1 MKKNHSKKRLSNK
14 RLSKK
19 RLSKKR
25 LSNKSKNLRIRKYKG
40 GADKEP
46 KPLTLFE
53 QQKLL
58 FKLPTLKIPNPQ
70 ERLEKKMLHNKFVK
84 EEIPDYTELKVLSGS
99 LKHMSGEDVS
109 KLFLDATEEQTSE
122 PHIKFTIINSPLSNR
137 LIANVTKLIWNG
149 DDLLS
154 GEPIMLY
161 QSSGQSR
168 GTGLDNYWMPY
179 LGEGFT
185 MHPKMEIASL
195 KNKDGR
201 VVKLEDKYIS
211 VLSDLDST
219 VDIIPDENK
228 PLIIDIVKNLESYN
242 KYKRFIYK
250 KYLIASFLLS
260 SRSEAYIS
268 DPVNKKYIRE
278 YTKEEIDNSYTNF
291 INKIRNDNVEYIPM
305 TREIIDEIIK
315 APPPAGKA

>member
-1 MKKNHSKKRLSNK
+1 MKKNHSKKRLT
-14 RLSKK
+14 KK
-19 RLSKKR
+19 RLSK
-25 LSNKSKNLRIRKYKG
+25 KSKNLRIRKYKG

-46 KPLTLFE
+46 LNAHTLFE

-58 FKLPTLKIPNPQ
+58 FKPPTLKIPDPQ
-70 ERLEKKMLHNKFVK
+70 EILEKKILHNKFVK
-84 EEIPDYTELKVLSGS
+84 EEIPNHITLKELSGS
-99 LKHMSGEDVS
+99 LKSMGGEQVS
-109 KLFLDATEEQTSE
+109 DLFTDASKEQKSE
-122 PHIKFTIINSPLSNR
+122 PHIEFTIVKSPLSNR

-149 DDLLS
+149 DDLLE

-179 LGEGFT
+179 LGEVFT
-185 MHPKMEIASL
+185 MHPRMKSGFV
-195 KNKDGR
+195 NFKDER
-201 VVKLEDKYIS
+201 IVKLEDKYLS
-211 VLSDLDST
+211 VLSDLFEIGYD
-219 VDIIPDENK
+219 IPDKNK
-228 PLIIDIVKNLESYN
+228 PLIIDIFKNLESYN

-260 SRSEAYIS
+260 SRSEDYIS

-315 APPPAGKA
+315 APPPSGKA